1 VKTKNET
8 KDPKEKTKEKDL
20 DQTRFVVDDATF
32 AKVQEMLDLPITN
45 DELPAGR
52 LQHDRN

>member
-1 VKTKNET
+1 MT
-8 KDPKEKTKEKDL
+8 KEKTKEKDL
-20 DQTRFVVDDATF
+20 DQTKFVVDAPTF

-45 DELPAGR
+45 DEPLEGR